1 VWRCRR
7 LVLLAWLPPT
17 LYLSI
22 ADALAIPSGTWTVN
36 PARSLNI
43 YLAGCLP
50 VEEFTFFLLTNLLI
64 VLGMILFLTYV
75 GHRHQTLSRNHV
87 FARSNQI

>member
-1 VWRCRR
+1 LWRYRR

-17 LYLSI
+17 LYLCI
-22 ADALAIPSGTWTVN
+22 ADALAISSGTWTVN

-43 YLAGCLP
+43 YLAGYLP

-64 VLGMILFLTYV
+64 VLGMILFLAYASR
-75 GHRHQTLSRNHV
+75 RHKILSPEPV
-87 FARSNQI
+87 F